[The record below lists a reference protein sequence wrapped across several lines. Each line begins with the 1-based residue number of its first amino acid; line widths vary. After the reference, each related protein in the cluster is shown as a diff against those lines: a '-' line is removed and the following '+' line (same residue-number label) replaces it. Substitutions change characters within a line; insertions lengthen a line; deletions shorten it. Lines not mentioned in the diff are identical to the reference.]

1 MNKELYRL
9 KHTLYPNID
18 DGLTTDREEWDR
30 DNGHEPYRKGTLWHI
45 VSKKEYCNLRELNL
59 SEDEIDEVM
68 EGWCDFEL
76 IAYMKN
82 NPYRYILLN
91 TREDFELVKDRSE

>member
-1 MNKELYRL
+1 MSDLYKL
-9 KHTLYPNID
+9 KHTLYPD
-18 DGLTTDREEWDR
+18 VDGGLTTDKEEWDR
-30 DNGHEPYRKGTLWHI
+30 NSGHHPCRKGTLWKI

-59 SEDEIDEVM
+59 DEDEINEIM

-76 IAYMKN
+76 IGYMKN

-91 TREDFELVKDRSE
+91 TKEDFELVKDKSE